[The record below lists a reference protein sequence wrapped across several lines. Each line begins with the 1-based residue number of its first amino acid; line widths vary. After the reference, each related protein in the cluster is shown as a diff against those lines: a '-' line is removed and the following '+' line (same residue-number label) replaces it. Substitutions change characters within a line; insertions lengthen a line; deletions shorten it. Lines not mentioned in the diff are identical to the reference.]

1 MTSHNFQPSVKEK
14 AKCNERRP
22 KTGGIDKH
30 MSKTMIDNNE
40 NTIGKIGFSKR
51 VGTAKIN
58 DTQDRRYISQRVFTP
73 QADQRPNSRYNKASL
88 YTGLENGR
96 KSPEYKVPIIDMK
109 LKEYE
114 YHNSVM
120 PSFWKQ

>member
-1 MTSHNFQPSVKEK
+1 MT
-14 AKCNERRP
+14 
-22 KTGGIDKH
+22 GMDKH
-30 MSKTMIDNNE
+30 MNKTIIDNNE
-40 NTIGKIGFSKR
+40 NNIGKVEFPKR
-51 VGTAKIN
+51 VGTAKVYDSHIE
-58 DTQDRRYISQRVFTP
+58 DRKYISQRIFTP
-73 QADQRPNSRYNKASL
+73 QADQRPNSRYNKASI